1 VETRRALRTVQLLS
15 LPAGAGALAVE
26 GAARRLA
33 GQDRELVATDLRRR
47 NAARTR
53 RVLGGL
59 KGGALKA
66 GQLLSTVEALFPQDP
81 ESTWRDALV
90 GLQESNA
97 ALPFHDVEPVLR
109 RELGDWQALLPELDP
124 VAAAAASLG
133 QVHRGRWV
141 DGREVAVKVQ
151 YPGVREALVADVRTL
166 SAMSRL
172 TAVVAR
178 GLSLP
183 PLVAEMRTRLVE
195 ELDYE
200 HEARTQT
207 RFAEAFADDPDVRVP
222 RVVHAT
228 SRVLVMEWLDG
239 TPLAAVARD
248 GDQTSRDRAAH
259 LYQRFLVS
267 GPERARLLHTD
278 PHPGNFRMLP
288 DGRLGVLDFGSSLEM
303 PDGMPA
309 TFGRLISALLSEDH
323 GRCSPAARGAL
334 PQAGSRRRRR
344 QAGGLHGAFHRSR
357 TARDVPFL
365 ALLVAVG
372 VRAGQ
377 RPEKSR
383 VRRRAEARPAG
394 GAPVHAP
401 RVARNGGG
409 PVPIGGRGAGRS
421 GAAALVARF
430 RLRSRTHFPPPVS
443 PGASSATTVYVNSP
457 STSQVRQWAREHG
470 VPVGDR
476 GRIPA
481 DLVARY
487 LAANGRTRPAAAAK
501 ARRAPAAP
509 TQRTS
514 SDGVTIG
521 RTVHAKPRWDWAR

>member
-323 GRCSPAARGAL
+323 EQVLARLREERFLKPGVDVDVAKLVDYMGPFTVPARHETFHFSRSWLRSEFARVNDPRNPEFGVAL
-334 PQAGSRRRRR
+334 KLDLPAEH
-344 QAGGLHGAFHRSR
+344 LFTHR
-357 TARDVPFL
+357 VWL
-365 ALLVAVG
+365 GMVG
-372 VRAGQ
+372 VLCQ
-377 RPEKSR
+377 FE
-383 VRRRAEARPAG
+383 AE
-394 GAPVHAP
+394 
-401 RVARNGGG
+401 
-409 PVPIGGRGAGRS
+409 
-421 GAAALVARF
+421 
-430 RLRSRTHFPPPVS
+430 
-443 PGASSATTVYVNSP
+443 
-457 STSQVRQWAREHG
+457 
-470 VPVGDR
+470 VPVG
-476 GRIPA
+476 PV
-481 DLVARY
+481 L
-487 LAANGRTRPAAAAK
+487 
-501 ARRAPAAP
+501 RRWLPGFA
-509 TQRTS
+509 
-514 SDGVTIG
+514 
-521 RTVHAKPRWDWAR
+521 

>member
-1 VETRRALRTVQLLS
+1 METRRALRTAQLLS

-33 GQDRELVATDLRRR
+33 GQDRELVAKDLRRR

-90 GLQESNA
+90 SLQESNA
-97 ALPFHDVEPVLR
+97 ALPFHDVEPVLI
-109 RELGDWQALLPELDP
+109 RELGDWRALLAALEP

-141 DGREVAVKVQ
+141 DGRDVAVKVQ
-151 YPGVREALVADVRTL
+151 YPGVREA
-166 SAMSRL
+166 
-172 TAVVAR
+172 
-178 GLSLP
+178 
-183 PLVAEMRTRLVE
+183 LVAEMRTRLVE

-207 RFAEAFADDPDVRVP
+207 RFADAFDGDADVRVP

-248 GDQTSRDRAAH
+248 GDQDARDRAAH

-303 PDGMPA
+303 PAGMPP
-309 TFGRLISALLSEDH
+309 TFGRLISALLSDDAAQVLDRLREERFLKPDVDIDVTKLVDYM
-323 GRCSPAARGAL
+323 GPFTVPARHESFRFSRDWLRSEFARVNDPRNPEFGVAL
-334 PQAGSRRRRR
+334 KLDLPAEH
-344 QAGGLHGAFHRSR
+344 LFTHR
-357 TARDVPFL
+357 VWL
-365 ALLVAVG
+365 GMVG
-372 VRAGQ
+372 VLCQ
-377 RPEKSR
+377 LE
-383 VRRRAEARPAG
+383 AE
-394 GAPVHAP
+394 
-401 RVARNGGG
+401 
-409 PVPIGGRGAGRS
+409 
-421 GAAALVARF
+421 
-430 RLRSRTHFPPPVS
+430 
-443 PGASSATTVYVNSP
+443 
-457 STSQVRQWAREHG
+457 
-470 VPVGDR
+470 VPVG
-476 GRIPA
+476 PV
-481 DLVARY
+481 L
-487 LAANGRTRPAAAAK
+487 
-501 ARRAPAAP
+501 RRWLP
-509 TQRTS
+509 
-514 SDGVTIG
+514 GFG
-521 RTVHAKPRWDWAR
+521 

>member
-1 VETRRALRTVQLLS
+1 METRRALRTAQLLT

-33 GQDRELVATDLRRR
+33 GQDRETVATDLRRR

-97 ALPFHDVEPVLR
+97 ALPFAEVEPVLR
-109 RELGDWQALLPELDP
+109 RELGDWRALLPALDP

-133 QVHRGRWV
+133 QVHRGRWA

-151 YPGVREALVADVRTL
+151 YPGVREALTADVRTL
-166 SAMSRL
+166 SAVSRF

-207 RFAEAFADDPDVRVP
+207 RFADAYADDPDIRVP

-228 SRVLVMEWLDG
+228 GRVLVMEWLDG

-248 GDQTSRDRAAH
+248 GDSTARDRAAL

-309 TFGRLISALLSEDH
+309 TFGRLISALLSDDADEVVRRLREEHFLKPGIDIDVAKLVDYM
-323 GRCSPAARGAL
+323 GPFTVPARHESFRFSRDWLRSEFARVNDPRNPEFGVAL
-334 PQAGSRRRRR
+334 KLDLPAEH
-344 QAGGLHGAFHRSR
+344 LFTHR
-357 TARDVPFL
+357 VWL
-365 ALLVAVG
+365 GMVG
-372 VRAGQ
+372 VLSQ
-377 RPEKSR
+377 LE
-383 VRRRAEARPAG
+383 AE
-394 GAPVHAP
+394 
-401 RVARNGGG
+401 
-409 PVPIGGRGAGRS
+409 
-421 GAAALVARF
+421 
-430 RLRSRTHFPPPVS
+430 
-443 PGASSATTVYVNSP
+443 
-457 STSQVRQWAREHG
+457 
-470 VPVGDR
+470 VPVG
-476 GRIPA
+476 PV
-481 DLVARY
+481 L
-487 LAANGRTRPAAAAK
+487 
-501 ARRAPAAP
+501 RRWLPDF
-509 TQRTS
+509 T
-514 SDGVTIG
+514 
-521 RTVHAKPRWDWAR
+521 